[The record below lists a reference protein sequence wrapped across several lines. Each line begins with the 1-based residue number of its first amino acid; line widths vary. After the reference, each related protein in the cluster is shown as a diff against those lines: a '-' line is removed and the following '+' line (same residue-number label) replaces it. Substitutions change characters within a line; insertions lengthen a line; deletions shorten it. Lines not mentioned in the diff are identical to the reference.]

1 MMASKFDSPQKAD
14 RQRRSNRCDFTRN
27 LGTPPLIFTHSACS
41 ARFRT
46 KPVPMAFPRQFSGL
60 AVVLPE
66 SIAYF
71 TDLPELIGL
80 VKLQTEIASAV
91 ARGCVR

>member
-1 MMASKFDSPQKAD
+1 MASKFDSPQKAD

-27 LGTPPLIFTHSACS
+27 PGTPPLIFTHSACS

-60 AVVLPE
+60 AVVFPKYTV
-66 SIAYF
+66 YF

-80 VKLQTEIASAV
+80 LKLQPEIASAV
-91 ARGCVR
+91 AGGSAK